1 MDKPRFV
8 IALLLSAAVLF
19 GWNLLFPVKT
29 PPKQANTNSNTSAAA
44 GQSPSPTASPAES
57 AAASQNKPPVQGP
70 SGEIPPDITGP
81 KEIKVTTPL
90 YDVVLD
96 NRGAVATSWIIKK
109 NKDNQRDLY
118 SVGGP
123 EDKPK
128 PPCFPRCPLQLIPQD
143 KLGQEPREAPLRLQT
158 ADGDKSDA
166 GRLVD
171 SLLDSRHYEVKEFKG
186 KDASGQD
193 ITEALP
199 SNEFDVPAGGS
210 RSIEFSLQIGYGPEG
225 KESLTVSKIITFY
238 ADQYRAD
245 VKVILKQADKT
256 KPGDQFMPA
265 KLLIGPSIGD
275 QGIHNY
281 SFYSVPPEGI
291 ANVGEK
297 AVRNPALAINHAH
310 SDRLALDGF
319 VDWAGVGD
327 TYFAM
332 VAIPQEKKQG
342 LEYRTA
348 MVERPVEVNGKQ
360 STQARYLITA
370 YVPISTEGVPT
381 TLYVGP
387 KDHYLLDDA
396 NATIGRD
403 VGRQIDLEGMIDYGF
418 LSWMSRPLA
427 MPILWCIKFLYKV
440 TSSYGIA
447 IILFTIVI
455 YSLFFPLKW
464 RSSKAMKKAAK
475 MAPRMKELQEKMK
488 GMKKTDPR
496 LRELQM
502 EQMRLMK
509 EGNPLG
515 GCLPLLIQM
524 PFLFALY
531 RAITISIDFRQASFL
546 WIPDLSAPEPTLIHI
561 LPILMASSLMVLQLI
576 TPAPSADP
584 VQRKMMAIGMPL
596 LMLWMLWSAPA
607 GLLVYWL
614 VGNLVGFGQQFII
627 NRLTKTEDDQPPP
640 DGKKAEARS
649 TKKLNARVSQA

>member
-8 IALLLSAAVLF
+8 LAIALAAAILF
-19 GWNLLFPVKT
+19 GWNLLFPVKS
-29 PPKQANTNSNTSAAA
+29 PQQQGNANANTPAA
-44 GQSPSPTASPAES
+44 GQTASPTASPAES
-57 AAASQNKPPVQGP
+57 TVATQEKPSTPAAGGDLP
-70 SGEIPPDITGP
+70 SESTDRR
-81 KEIKVTTPL
+81 KIKVTTPL

-96 NRGAVATSWIIKK
+96 NRGAVATSWILKK
-109 NKDNQRDLY
+109 NKDNERPLY
-118 SVGGP
+118 SVGGTK
-123 EDKPK
+123 DQPK
-128 PPCFPRCPLQLIPQD
+128 LLELIPQERVN
-143 KLGQEPREAPLRLQT
+143 QEAREAPLRLQIT
-158 ADGDKSDA
+158 DGDKSA
-166 GRLVD
+166 EGRMVD
-171 SLLDSRHYEVKEFKG
+171 LLLDSRNYEVKELK
-186 KDASGQD
+186 GQD
-193 ITEALP
+193 AREQLQ
-199 SNEFDVPAGGS
+199 SDNFDIPAGGS
-210 RSIEFSLQIGYGPEG
+210 RSLEFSLRVNYGPEG
-225 KESLTVSKIITFY
+225 KESLEATKVITFY

-245 VKVILKQADKT
+245 VKVYLKQGGQPKQAR
-256 KPGDQFMPA
+256 
-265 KLLIGPSIGD
+265 LLLGPSIGD
-275 QGIHNY
+275 QGIPEY
-281 SFYSVPPEGI
+281 SFYSVPPEGV
-291 ANVGEK
+291 ATVGET
-297 AVRNPALAINHAH
+297 AMRNPAMDINNRH
-310 SDRLALDGF
+310 SDKLALGGA

-332 VAIPQEKKQG
+332 VAVPQQRTEG
-342 LEYRTA
+342 LEYRTTMA
-348 MVERPVEVNGKQ
+348 EHTVAVNGQQVKQ
-360 STQARYLITA
+360 AKYLITA
-370 YVPISTEGVPT
+370 YVPVSTDGVPT
-381 TLYVGP
+381 VLYVGP

-396 NATIGRD
+396 NKTIGQA

-427 MPILWCIKFLYKV
+427 VPILWCIKFLYKL
-440 TSSYGIA
+440 TNSYGIA

-488 GMKKTDPR
+488 GMKKTDPK
-496 LRELQM
+496 LKELQI

-546 WIPDLSAPEPTLIHI
+546 WIPDLSAPEPTAIHI
-561 LPILMASSLMVLQLI
+561 LPILMAGSLMVLQLI

-627 NRLTKTEDDQPPP
+627 NRLTKTEDDEQPPA
-640 DGKKAEARS
+640 GKKAETRS